1 MLKINNLNVNLEE
14 MELIKEANLEISS
27 GELILIEGE
36 NGSGKSSLMRGIFKY
51 PGYKISSGQIII
63 DNEDI
68 TNAGVEAMAK
78 IGMYLGL
85 QNVPEIEG
93 ISTLS
98 LLYKA
103 YKNINENNN
112 LSAKDFKDSLIKEC
126 EMFGLDTDLLTRD
139 LNVGFS
145 GGEKKQADL
154 IHILAL
160 KPKYIFLDEPDS
172 GVDKVA
178 IEKVYKVIEHMR
190 SIGSAVA
197 LISHSKEVEKL
208 NINRIYKIENGLCS
222 IKK

>member
-1 MLKINNLNVNLEE
+1 MLRINNLNVTLDEL
-14 MELIKEANLEISS
+14 ELIKEANLEMSE
-27 GELILIEGE
+27 GELVLIEGE
-36 NGSGKSSLMRGIFKY
+36 NGSGKSSLVRAVFKY
-51 PGYKISSGQIII
+51 PGYKISSGQILLN
-63 DNEDI
+63 NEDI
-68 TNAGVEAMAK
+68 TNASVEVIAK
-78 IGMYLGL
+78 MGMYLGL

-112 LSAKDFKDSLIKEC
+112 LSAKDFKDSLVKEC
-126 EMFGLDTDLLTRD
+126 EMFGLDTSLLNRD

-172 GVDKVA
+172 GVDKIA

-190 SIGSAVA
+190 SLGSAIA
-197 LISHSKEVEKL
+197 LISHSKEAEKL
-208 NINRIYKIENGLCS
+208 NINRIYKIENGVCS